1 MSKGAAL
8 RLTADGMRAT
18 RLPPRK
24 HHQRD
29 MLGVL
34 GLPPLDSEAAVF
46 EAARHGVHVNTA
58 ARQAS
63 GISAYSEGGR
73 TRAEPLPVLSMAWLP
88 RELVVES
95 RGSKSMRSD
104 R

>member
-18 RLPPRK
+18 RPP
-24 HHQRD
+24 
-29 MLGVL
+29 
-34 GLPPLDSEAAVF
+34 
-46 EAARHGVHVNTA
+46 HGVHVNTA

-88 RELVVES
+88 RDLVVES
-95 RGSKSMRSD
+95 RGSKSMR
-104 R
+104 

>member
-8 RLTADGMRAT
+8 RLTADGMRVGSRVA
-18 RLPPRK
+18 RIPSAVR
-24 HHQRD
+24 RR
-29 MLGVL
+29 VA
-34 GLPPLDSEAAVF
+34 PLL
-46 EAARHGVHVNTA
+46 RHGVHVNTA

-73 TRAEPLPVLSMAWLP
+73 TRAEPLPALSMAWLP